1 MAESK
6 STRGKHN
13 GRASN
18 KTASRRAKSATKKK
32 QRRAWPVIRGILIVV
47 LALLLATVVGAA
59 IFYETAKL
67 PDPNED
73 FTTQTTKLYY
83 NDGQTELGTLAI
95 QNREVIS
102 YADMPQ
108 SIKDAV
114 VAAEDR
120 TFWTNQGIDLKG
132 MTRAFFGIVRNQE
145 VTGGSTITQQYIKIR
160 YLTSERTLSRKF
172 KELAL
177 AIKMNKAES
186 KEEVLA
192 GYLNTIYFGRGAYG
206 VQAAAKAYFGIDA
219 KDLGI
224 SQAAALAAMV
234 NSPSNLD
241 PASGEDAAQAL
252 TQRYNYVLDG
262 MADMGTITQED
273 HDASYGQLP
282 EFPQF
287 QKSDTFGGPKGF
299 LIDMA
304 INELKEQGFTE
315 TQINGG
321 GLKITT
327 TFDVKRQQGAVD
339 AVENTKKQVYENA
352 LPLRDEVGNVI
363 FDENGEPKK
372 PDINQLHT
380 GLVSIDVPTGEVV
393 AMYGGEDFVA
403 NSRNWATTP
412 RYPASTFK
420 LYGVIAGLRNGYG
433 LTNPLL
439 QGNAFIPPGD
449 STMLYNY
456 GGANYGPTTLKTAA
470 QLSLNTPFVDM
481 MTRIPN
487 GFDELVRAASDA
499 GVPENDTWKTQGGRL
514 VLGMGEVTVLNNTQG
529 YATVANQ
536 GKRIKPHV
544 VREVV
549 DANGNS
555 IYKANF
561 KGEQTIEQDVAKDA
575 IESIRHTDVA
585 ELNDA
590 VGGRDVARKTGTE
603 GSSVAD
609 SATQGDIVRSAWVMG
624 FTTRIATGVMM
635 VAGDD
640 GVQNLQP
647 YGSGGATFLG
657 EVYPAQIFNEYMRVA
672 VDGTPIE
679 KFPNPSGIQPSVSST
694 LVPEETATSQPPA
707 PPTTEEKAPQ
717 ETPQNPAPKPKSVE
731 PPNQPAEPGG
741 EAPPSEPPAQPADP
755 EDQPSNP

>member
-6 STRGKHN
+6 NTRGKRN
-13 GRASN
+13 SRTSN
-18 KTASRRAKSATKKK
+18 KTAPRCAKSATKKK
-32 QRRAWPVIRGILIVV
+32 PRRAWPVVRGILIVI
-47 LALLLATVVGAA
+47 LALLVAAVVGAA

-95 QNREVIS
+95 QNREIIA
-102 YADMPQ
+102 YTDMPQ
-108 SIKDAV
+108 SMKDAV

-120 TFWTNQGIDLKG
+120 TFWTNQGIDVKG
-132 MTRAFFGIVRNQE
+132 MTRAFFGILRNQE

-160 YLTSERTLSRKF
+160 YLTSEKTLSRKF

-224 SQAAALAAMV
+224 AQAAALAAMV

-241 PASGEDAAQAL
+241 PASGEEAANAL
-252 TQRYNYVLDG
+252 TERYNYVLDG

-273 HDASYGQLP
+273 HDANHGQLP

-327 TFDVKRQQGAVD
+327 TFDAKRQQGAVD
-339 AVENTKKQVYENA
+339 AVEETKKRVYENA
-352 LPLRDEVGNVI
+352 LPLRDEAGNVVL
-363 FDENGEPKK
+363 DENGQPKK

-393 AMYGGEDFVA
+393 ALYGGEDFVT

-433 LTNPLL
+433 LQNPLL

-456 GGANYGPTTLKTAA
+456 GGANYGPTNLKKAA

-487 GFDELVRAASDA
+487 GYDELVRAASDA
-499 GVPENDTWKTQGGRL
+499 GVPENDTWKAQGGRL

-529 YATVANQ
+529 YATIANQ
-536 GKRIKPHV
+536 GKRVKPHV

-555 IYKANF
+555 IYNANF
-561 KGEQTIEQDVAKDA
+561 KGEQTIEQEVAKDA
-575 IESIRHTDVA
+575 IDAIKHTDIA
-585 ELNDA
+585 ALNEA

-647 YGSGGATFLG
+647 YGSGGSTFLG

-672 VDGTPIE
+672 VEGTPME
-679 KFPNPSGIQPSVSST
+679 KFPNPSGIRPSVSST
-694 LVPEETATSQPPA
+694 MAPEETAASQ
-707 PPTTEEKAPQ
+707 PPTTEETAQ
-717 ETPQNPAPKPKSVE
+717 EQPKQSQAPKPKPVE

-741 EAPPSEPPAQPADP
+741 EDQPPEPPATPVKP
-755 EDQPSNP
+755 EEPQNTP